1 MLPVAPGTKE
11 VILLTRTELSHF
23 IDLIAITYSLH
34 ALLSHGF
41 RYEEDMS
48 KQLLNGTVVEIVEV
62 RVCLCVS
69 LCVSV
74 LFIVRE

>member
-1 MLPVAPGTKE
+1 M
-11 VILLTRTELSHF
+11 ILLTRTELPHF
-23 IDLIAITYSLH
+23 IDLIAITSSPH

-41 RYEEDMS
+41 RYEEDTS
-48 KQLLNGTVVEIVEV
+48 KQFLNGTVVEIVEV
-62 RVCLCVS
+62 CACLCVS